1 MKIKFIAPIAA
12 LAAAGLLT
20 GCNPERL
27 EIPQKGV
34 VTMESFYQTDED
46 AEAALVAA
54 YQGFLWNV
62 CAKGT
67 TATYTPYRFAFN
79 LCGDDMYAAGAQYGD
94 NDFSASVN
102 EFR

>member
-1 MKIKFIAPIAA
+1 MNMKIKFIAPIAA

-46 AEAALVAA
+46 AEAAMR
-54 YQGFLWNV
+54 
-62 CAKGT
+62 
-67 TATYTPYRFAFN
+67 YTFPT
-79 LCGDDMYAAGAQYGD
+79 
-94 NDFSASVN
+94 
-102 EFR
+102 